1 MRAGRAVVL
10 AAMLLGVQAARGG
23 DLVSPSAVRLVP
35 RHGRART
42 LRLAVRGCGRIA

>member
-1 MRAGRAVVL
+1 
-10 AAMLLGVQAARGG
+10 
-23 DLVSPSAVRLVP
+23 VRLVP